1 MDAKARSLCFL
12 GNEPKKLT
20 VPFFQ
25 RHYVWSQANWSELL
39 ENLDS
44 RDVQPFLGSII
55 LKMVETP
62 FNPSEANII
71 DGQQRLTTLTIL
83 VKAIY
88 DSLPADSRKE
98 SGIRRGIESY
108 LYFTINASDAFGIS
122 HLKIEHS
129 RVDVDAYI
137 QVIEA
142 GIKNDTAISLDAIAE
157 ESSPILRCYKFFR
170 DKLMRRSIKELM
182 HLYDRMFNDDKPIL
196 VLILLGI
203 NDVNEQTIF
212 DTINRAGVRLSTADI
227 IKNNLFK
234 KCLDKIGTTDTGKET
249 VCSVY
254 DDKWA
259 ELFYQTTEDLN
270 IWDRKRVFG
279 NAQRSNLEFLLYC
292 VACIKWGKQKES
304 FAGLEKVYD
313 EETNDYEYPE
323 LLTLVED
330 INYYGRLYKT
340 YILDFQDK
348 LNDEAVSR
356 PIKYKEHVYR
366 LLLILEKF
374 GVQMFYP
381 YVLKSIAEAN
391 ENLNDEK
398 LLKNFKIL
406 ESFIIRRR
414 LSIKGVNDYA
424 DKCNMVLKEGIQQLI
439 DNDLACMDSV
449 LKDSDI
455 RNYIDRIKGDTAKML
470 LFCIELYRRRDE
482 LYDVSS
488 LEYCYTLEHV
498 MPKSWQRYW
507 GTLPVIDIDGSVYA
521 ADSEEGIICRN
532 SHVQSLGNL
541 TLLTTNLNSSIRNAD
556 FLTKVNGNGETR
568 PGYKFYSSLSL
579 TKEIVEQYD
588 KDKTWN
594 EKIIRERTDCL
605 FAEIVNLWP
614 SYKELVSEPI
624 IEADSSAESVADT
637 DPQIEQFDA
646 ATLADPIKVL
656 KALGFNG

>member
-25 RHYVWSQANWSELL
+25 RHYVWTQANWSELL
-39 ENLDS
+39 ESLDS
-44 RDVQPFLGSII
+44 SEVQPFFGSII

-62 FNPSEANII
+62 FKPSEANII

-98 SGIRRGIESY
+98 SGIRRGVESY
-108 LYFTINASDAFGIS
+108 LYFTINASDSFGIS
-122 HLKIEHS
+122 RLKIEHS
-129 RVDVDAYI
+129 RVDIDAYI

-142 GIKNDTAISLDAIAE
+142 GGIKNETAIDLDSIAE

-170 DKLMRRSIKELM
+170 NMLMGKTVEELM

-196 VLILLGI
+196 VLVLLGV

-212 DTINRAGVRLSTADI
+212 DTINRAGIRLSTADI
-227 IKNNLFK
+227 IKNSLFK
-234 KCLDKIGTTDTGKET
+234 KCLDKIGTTTGKET

-259 ELFYQTTEDLN
+259 ALFYQTTEELN
-270 IWDRKRVFG
+270 IWDRKRIFG

-313 EETNDYEYPE
+313 EETKNYDYPE
-323 LLTLVED
+323 LLALVEE

-348 LNDEAVSR
+348 LNDETLSR

-381 YVLKSIAEAN
+381 YVLKSLAKAK
-391 ENLNDEK
+391 ENLNDEE
-398 LLKNFKIL
+398 LIKNFKIL

-414 LSIKGVNDYA
+414 LSPKGVNDYA
-424 DKCNMVLKEGIQQLI
+424 DKCNIVLKEGIQQLI
-439 DNDLACMDSV
+439 DNDLACVDSV
-449 LKDSDI
+449 LKDTDV
-455 RNYIDRIKGDTAKML
+455 RTYIDKVKDDTAKML
-470 LFCIELYRRRDE
+470 LFCIELYRRKDD
-482 LYDVSS
+482 LHDISA

-498 MPKSWQRYW
+498 MPKSWSKYW
-507 GTLPVIDIDGSVYA
+507 GALSIIDMDGNVYA
-521 ADSEEGIICRN
+521 ADSEEGVAYRN

-556 FLTKVNGNGETR
+556 FSTKVEGNGETR
-568 PGYKFYSSLSL
+568 PGYRFYSSLGL
-579 TKEIVEQYD
+579 TKEIVAQYD

-594 EKIIRERTDCL
+594 EKSIKERTDCL
-605 FAEIVNLWP
+605 FTEIVNLWP
-614 SYKELVSEPI
+614 SYKELASEPV
-624 IEADSSAESVADT
+624 IEADSSAESAVDA
-637 DPQIEQFDA
+637 DPQMEQFDA

-656 KALGFNG
+656 KALVPNG